1 MSLSL
6 TLAVLKPDLVL
17 HPMHLA
23 AVRRAIVE
31 SEFWVVRRFQLLALD
46 KKFVLVYF
54 FSSAPWSPLA
64 RSRRRRSTP
73 STMASSSTSALLS
86 T

>member
-31 SEFWVVRRFQLLALD
+31 GKFWVVRRFKVLALD
-46 KKFVLVYF
+46 KEFVLAYF

-73 STMASSSTSALLS
+73 STLASSSTNAWLS